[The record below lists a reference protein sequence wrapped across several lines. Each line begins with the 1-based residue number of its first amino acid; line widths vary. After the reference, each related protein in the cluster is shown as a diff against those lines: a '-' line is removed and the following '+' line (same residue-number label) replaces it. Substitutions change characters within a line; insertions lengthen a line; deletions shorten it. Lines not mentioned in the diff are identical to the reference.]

1 MHAVGLK
8 THIWNNAVASV
19 LLLTGF
25 PLLVLAICYAF
36 AILFT
41 ALDAESV
48 GAGLTQATRL
58 LPRLLP
64 WALGITA
71 VWFAIAWAW
80 HQFIIDAV
88 TGARPVTRQAEPRLY
103 NLLEN
108 LCISRGLT
116 MPALRVIE
124 TDARNAFASGIRDG
138 RYSVTVTRGLVESLD
153 DAELEAVLAHELT
166 HIRNGDVRLLVI
178 AAIFVG
184 VISLVGD
191 LLLRIFSAASRE
203 SRSSGGWIGRPR
215 GRSSGGSSRGG
226 GSSSDR
232 KGNGFAIL
240 VLILIAIAIFLVA
253 RVLAI
258 VLRLALSRR
267 REYMADAGAV
277 ELTKNADAMISA
289 LHKIEGR
296 SEIPGVP
303 AEVREMFLDN
313 PTHSW
318 FEAVFATHPSIDKR
332 IRALVQ
338 FAGGHGVELPAA
350 PQPATPQTAALPAA
364 TPRMATPQVAT
375 PRVAQPA
382 AATSFL
388 HPNGSDAV
396 WPARLGNPA
405 GRVEP

>member
-8 THIWNNAVASV
+8 THIWNNAAASV

-25 PLLVLAICYAF
+25 PLLVLAVCYAF
-36 AILFT
+36 AILFA
-41 ALDAESV
+41 ALDAPSV
-48 GAGLTQATRL
+48 GAGLAQATKL

-71 VWFAIAWAW
+71 VWFAVAWAW
-80 HQFIIDAV
+80 HQSIIDVV
-88 TGARPVTRQAEPRLY
+88 TGARPVARQAEPRLY

-124 TDARNAFASGIRDG
+124 TDARNAFASGIRQG
-138 RYSVTVTRGLVESLD
+138 RYSVTVTRGLVDTLD

-178 AAIFVG
+178 AAVFVG

-191 LLLRIFSAASRE
+191 LLLRIFSSLWNETRTT
-203 SRSSGGWIGRPR
+203 GGWNGWPR
-215 GRSSGGSSRGG
+215 RRSGGSSRSGR
-226 GSSSDR
+226 SSSDG

-240 VLILIAIAIFLVA
+240 VLVLIAVAIFLVA
-253 RVLAI
+253 RFLAI

-313 PTHSW
+313 PVHSW
-318 FEAVFATHPSIDKR
+318 FEAFFATHPTIEKR

-338 FAGGHGVELPAA
+338 FAGGHDVARPEPPAA
-350 PQPATPQTAALPAA
+350 RPQPAQ
-364 TPRMATPQVAT
+364 
-375 PRVAQPA
+375 AQPA
-382 AATSFL
+382 QPAATSFL
-388 HPNGSDAV
+388 HPDGSDVV
-396 WPARLGNPA
+396 WPARLANPT
-405 GRVEP
+405 GRAEP